1 MLSATFTAFKFMP
14 AVQMVTA
21 GKESSETGLT
31 WWERINGNLR
41 FFRELAGLKQT
52 EKNES
57 LI

>member
-31 WWERINGNLR
+31 WFRIKGNLR
-41 FFRELAGLKQT
+41 FFRE
-52 EKNES
+52 
-57 LI
+57 